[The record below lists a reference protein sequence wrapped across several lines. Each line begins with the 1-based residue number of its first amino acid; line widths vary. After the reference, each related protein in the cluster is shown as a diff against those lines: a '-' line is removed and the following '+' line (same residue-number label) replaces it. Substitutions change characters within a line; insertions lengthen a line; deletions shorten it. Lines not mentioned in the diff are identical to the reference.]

1 MNNGHT
7 THIPRRG
14 EGRGDVAV
22 VPRFLAH
29 SWGCGSLEWV
39 TWRSRDER
47 RVCAV
52 TWHSC
57 GARLAVVG
65 VRRRLLAAGQVL
77 GGGKWVGDVAGGGIR
92 TGNRNGGAN
101 PAVPCRPVLPS
112 RVCPLTSPP
121 VCSPRLSTRVS
132 WRRSLLLPW
141 VRSSSARSSS
151 ACRVCDV
158 ALACCWVVVR
168 EREGGR
174 EPPAYLPGVP
184 VTWRA
189 GGRRERRRGGGAVVV
204 VEKKAVTCH
213 G

>member
-1 MNNGHT
+1 M
-7 THIPRRG
+7 
-14 EGRGDVAV
+14 AV
-22 VPRFLAH
+22 VPHFLAH

-39 TWRSRDER
+39 MWWSRDEW

-52 TWHSC
+52 TWRSC

-65 VRRRLLAAGQVL
+65 VRRRLLVAGRVL

-92 TGNRNGGAN
+92 TGNRNGGN

-121 VCSPRLSTRVS
+121 VCSPCLLTRVS

-151 ACRVCDV
+151 ACLSLACRVCDM
-158 ALACCWVVVR
+158 ALLCCWVVVR
-168 EREGGR
+168 ECEGGSR
-174 EPPAYLPGVP
+174 
-184 VTWRA
+184 WD
-189 GGRRERRRGGGAVVV
+189 RGTTRVGYNYIMFPI
-204 VEKKAVTCH
+204 
-213 G
+213 

>member
-1 MNNGHT
+1 MNNRHT

-22 VPRFLAH
+22 VPHFLAH

-52 TWHSC
+52 TWRSC

-65 VRRRLLAAGQVL
+65 VRRRLLAAGRVL

-101 PAVPCRPVLPS
+101 PAVPCRPVLPSRVCPVLPS

-168 EREGGR
+168 ERE
-174 EPPAYLPGVP
+174 
-184 VTWRA
+184 
-189 GGRRERRRGGGAVVV
+189 
-204 VEKKAVTCH
+204 
-213 G
+213 

>member
-14 EGRGDVAV
+14 EGQGDVAV

-39 TWRSRDER
+39 TWWSRDER

-52 TWHSC
+52 TWRSC

-121 VCSPRLSTRVS
+121 CV
-132 WRRSLLLPW
+132 LL
-141 VRSSSARSSS
+141 
-151 ACRVCDV
+151 ACRRECRGGARCCCPGFIRRRLVRRRLVRRQHV
-158 ALACCWVVVR
+158 AFVMWHSRAAGLSSENA
-168 EREGGR
+168 REGGSR
-174 EPPAYLPGVP
+174 WLTYLGC
-184 VTWRA
+184 R
-189 GGRRERRRGGGAVVV
+189 
-204 VEKKAVTCH
+204 
-213 G
+213 

>member
-7 THIPRRG
+7 THIPQRG

-29 SWGCGSLEWV
+29 SWGCGLLEWV

-52 TWHSC
+52 MWRLC

-101 PAVPCRPVLPS
+101 PAVLCRPVLPS
-112 RVCPLTSPP
+112 HVCPLTSPP

-132 WRRSLLLPW
+132 WWRSLLLPW
-141 VRSSSARSSS
+141 VRSSSARSLS
-151 ACRVCDV
+151 ACHVCDV

-174 EPPAYLPGVP
+174 EPPA
-184 VTWRA
+184 A
-189 GGRRERRRGGGAVVV
+189 GDMAGRREAGTTTGGGAVVV